1 MHTKNKSI
9 EAETNGKITKLQKE
23 FVPLKELSE
32 IFSIPMWTLYGY
44 VNKRRFPGIIK
55 LGSRIYVD
63 VERFR
68 EWFLQ
73 HEVKMRESN
82 RNIEGGTR

>member
-1 MHTKNKSI
+1 MVTKQESR
-9 EAETNGKITKLQKE
+9 EVEMSGKITKLQTE
-23 FVPLKELSE
+23 FVPLKVLSE

-55 LGSRIYVD
+55 LGSRIYVN

-68 EWFLQ
+68 DWFLQ
-73 HEVKMRESN
+73 HEVKISERSG
-82 RNIEGGTR
+82 NIEGGAK